1 MDFSTALSGHRQG
14 TSNPFLTCVTG
25 WVNNNSQEER
35 KFRAKACSH
44 RKISANKTRTYNT
57 MPLEK
62 AILPSCSSPPLPAL
76 CQHQHVYGHVLK

>member
-44 RKISANKTRTYNT
+44 RKISANKTRSTT
-57 MPLEK
+57 QCPWKRQSCPPAPLHLS
-62 AILPSCSSPPLPAL
+62 LPCANINM
-76 CQHQHVYGHVLK
+76 CMATC